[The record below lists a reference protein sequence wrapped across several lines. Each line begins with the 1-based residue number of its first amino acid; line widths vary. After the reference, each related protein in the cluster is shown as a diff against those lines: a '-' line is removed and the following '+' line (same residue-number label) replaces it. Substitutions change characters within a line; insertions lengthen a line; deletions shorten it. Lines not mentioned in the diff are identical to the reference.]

1 MTEQEVSVGLTEN
14 DERLYACA
22 KRLEA
27 VERRQDA
34 LDKLVTAVEV
44 LAVRQESVEGNVKEI
59 RNAVQSI
66 TEKPGKLDRV
76 DDVVHHLRRLADR
89 KTADGVAIAVNLCN
103 LLHVPDAQI
112 FKGRTLIDAEK
123 HLPRVDGIRQGV

>member
-1 MTEQEVSVGLTEN
+1 MREQMTVTRVAGRHN
-14 DERLYACA
+14 
-22 KRLEA
+22 A
-27 VERRQDA
+27 VEEINAASDTFNNVARRADA
-34 LDKLVTAVEV
+34 HQVARLV
-44 LAVRQESVEGNVKEI
+44 LRHIG
-59 RNAVQSI
+59 
-66 TEKPGKLDRV
+66 LDRV

-112 FKGRTLIDAEK
+112 LKGRTLVDAEK